1 MYLFLVALHVK
12 IHPEKVLLLCLQL
25 REDEDGFAR
34 VLSSSV
40 GRGRNGEFPMGGRH
54 HALGPEGRVRVAAG

>member
-1 MYLFLVALHVK
+1 MYLFLVALHMK
-12 IHPEKVLLLCLQL
+12 IHPEKVLLLWLQL

-34 VLSSSV
+34 VLSSV
-40 GRGRNGEFPMGGRH
+40 GRGRNGEFPVGGRH